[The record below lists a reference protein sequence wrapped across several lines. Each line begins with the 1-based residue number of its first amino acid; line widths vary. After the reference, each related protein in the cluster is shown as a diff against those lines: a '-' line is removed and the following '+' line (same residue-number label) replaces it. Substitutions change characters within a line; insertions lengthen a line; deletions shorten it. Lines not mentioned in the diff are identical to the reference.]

1 MGDGGTGAT
10 GGDGVNRS
18 HVLFDNF
25 VQATTCKGTLKAF
38 QELCDH
44 LEVKPID
51 SRIFYHK
58 LKSKLN
64 YWKAKALWAKLDKRA
79 SQKEYKKGRA
89 CANSKCLIIGAGP
102 CGLRTAIE
110 LAFLGAKVVLLE
122 KRDAFSR
129 NNVLHLWPFTIQD
142 LRGLGAKKFYG
153 KFCAG
158 AIDHISIR
166 QLQLMLL
173 KVALLLGIEIHVNVE
188 FKGLIEPPEDQET
201 ERIGWR
207 AEVHPRTHP
216 VNELEFDVIIGADG
230 RRNTL
235 PGFRRK
241 EFRGKLAIAITANFI
256 NRNTT
261 AEAKVEEISGVAFIF
276 NQKFFQDLREAT
288 GIDLENIVYYKDD
301 THYFVMTAKKQ
312 SLLEKGVILHDYAD
326 TELLLS
332 RANVDQAA
340 LLSYAREAADFST
353 NHQLPTLDFAINHYG
368 QPDVAMFD
376 FTCMYASENAALVRQ
391 RNGHKLLVALVGD
404 SLLEPFWPMGTG
416 IARGF
421 LAAMDSGWMVKS
433 WAQGKTPL
441 EVLAERE
448 SIYRLLP
455 QTTPENVSKNFS
467 HYSVDPTTRYPNI
480 SLNFLKPSQVRHF
493 FDTGESREMRI
504 EIENVINSSTPKLAR
519 NDNCLLDK
527 QLQESIARSSKLLN
541 WCQRQTEG
549 YRNVNVTDLTMSWKS
564 GLALCAL
571 IDRYRPDL
579 IDFDSLDERDQE
591 KNNQLGF
598 DVAEREFGISPCM
611 TGKEMSSVVEPDK
624 LSMVMYLSQFY
635 EMFKDTVP
643 PGDNHNLSPEEK
655 AALISS
661 TKSPISFLSKL
672 GQSIAISRKRNPK
685 DKKEKDIDGLGKRR
699 KTSQSEDEEVSR
711 TGRDDRP
718 SAPAILS
725 ERKMDSSAVGNHNKV
740 KVMANQLLAKFEE
753 NAPQP
758 TGLKRQGES
767 LPNLDRLLP
776 PTSPQTPVNE
786 PVRLA
791 PVPAWRKAR
800 SGADQLS
807 SLGPRSCPKKTILL
821 PSSSSTSSLSLHS
834 EHLRKSP
841 DEEELEYYERPLK
854 YGEWKPLHLTDPGPI
869 HIPGIQERAD
879 RLISK
884 FKGKPD
890 RPPKP
895 KKKPS
900 HFFLEQWNLSH
911 DLTEIPGAPL
921 SSPDFSRKEPARPL
935 HSDDQMPLY
944 VLSIQERA
952 EQLASQFEGKPARLQ
967 PKKKPSSF
975 FMEQWHLARAH
986 SPPDSPPSSSDTLR
1000 QHYVR
1005 MYTGG
1010 VSSLAEQIAN
1020 QLKSQEDP
1028 KPLPEKRD
1036 LGSLRK
1042 EFPVNIGGSDVCF
1055 FCRKRVY
1062 VMERLSAEGKFF
1074 HRSCFKCE
1082 YCGTTLRLSSYAF
1095 DVEDGKFYC
1104 KPHYC
1109 YRLSGYAQR
1118 KRPAP
1123 SPAPITAKENQ
1134 APQTPTATVDAPGR
1148 AMAAAAPSAELQ
1160 PSVPEVNGLQ
1170 EPSLAKRLRGTPER
1184 IELENYR
1191 LSLQREEELEEVPE
1205 ETLAEHNLSSVLD
1218 KATDADLGSSSSE
1231 SDMEE
1236 EDEQEEQDQE
1246 EVEQQAPSPSDLGGV
1261 PWKDAVEL
1269 HAKLRGED
1277 GEGEALADA
1286 VSRDEEV
1293 DEEEDEEE
1301 DEDEDE
1307 DEDDEESSD
1316 EGDYCPWN
1324 RELQSGLWLEKY
1336 LTDEE
1341 DVGTFKARNLQIQQV
1356 LQPVDPQAIP
1366 GLVRTHLDFEG
1377 DKDGQ
1382 PASASQLSQ
1391 PSELT
1396 QPSSTAPA
1404 HTSARHEAVR
1414 VWLESM
1420 SGEPCEDEDL
1430 EAEADSPDM
1439 EPGTEM
1445 DQDDIPSDA
1454 EAEARLHQSEYAEVL
1469 SEEDKKS
1476 ESLRMT
1482 SSIEPSSVSPMQK
1495 EDVVLSP
1502 LQPPPEPET
1511 QITLVKSPGT
1521 RFFPDPF
1528 IPEETKRTTPS
1539 PAAKSPLCPSPGPV
1553 QDPSSF
1559 PSPTLAAASP
1569 VNVPASPPPISPT
1582 KSPISSPVK
1591 QAIESP
1597 VRSPIR
1603 SPVKSPVGSPIRSQP
1618 TPVPETCRPKS
1629 PVYPHRSICPL
1640 TGNPLSPICAQPLPC
1655 QEPSSPLTSD
1665 SPVRTQPVP
1674 AVTSTPMTKTDKRT
1688 PEPSMSIDSSTEET
1702 PSKKADIIEE
1712 FWLKSAEIRKSL
1724 GLSPLDRSSKI
1735 LEKSVVKAPTQDS
1748 TPVKTQSPEVSE
1760 EKKPAFTGRAVIRR
1774 LNITL
1779 EGQVI
1784 TPIAPVEPKS
1794 NGSDKRDLSSSSGL
1808 GLNESMATSQTANS
1822 DSYSTSDS
1830 TMLTPPSSPPP
1841 PVPANQSPAVL
1852 RQQRHQVSWSNGT
1865 EKPPSEQG
1873 KEPAKTKSP
1882 VPAPR
1887 TQLSPVSAPAP
1898 APRKVSSPQANPE
1911 TTPVVVMREKKKKP
1925 RPVEVRKSFVETVEE
1940 IPFADDVEET
1950 YDERTPET
1958 SMNRYYTPPT
1968 SKPSRDKPPL
1978 HLALAMENGK
1988 PNIPVNPT
1996 SKNQRATQFSL
2007 EAKEIAEERIRARE
2021 KSVKSQA
2028 LKDAMAKQLNKM
2040 KESDIDKGASAKV
2053 AWSVTPDAAG
2063 KSKKSAG
2070 SPKASAVKAL
2080 ESKKAET
2087 IPERF
2092 FSSNKSL
2099 DSGSVASSDAS
2110 STSKTKKRS
2119 SLFSP
2124 RKNKKEKKAKNDSSR
2139 LSGRDETPPKHKSL
2153 WKAVFSGYKKDKK
2166 KKDDKSCPST
2176 PSSSSTTQDSGKK
2189 KTSPLGRSSDEKD
2202 LKSRRNLSFSEDSDL
2217 SCDDVL
2223 ERSSQKSK
2231 ADKTYT
2237 EEELNAKLTRRVQK
2251 AARRQAK
2258 QEELKR
2264 LHRAQIIQRQL
2275 EQVEEKQRQL
2285 EERGVAVEK
2294 ALRGEAGLYKGTY
2307 TLPKQHKRRSD
2318 YWGDS
2323 NYSEILDL
2331 HLGVEPFVGMPR
2343 RRPLSFCPCCS
2354 PEGMG
2359 KKDDPKL
2366 MQEWFKLVQ
2375 EKNALVRY
2383 ESELM
2388 IFARELE
2395 LEDRQSRLQQELRE
2409 RMAVEDHLKT
2419 EKELAQEK
2427 QILNEML
2434 EVVEQRD
2441 ALVAL
2446 LEEQRLRE
2454 KEEDKDLESV
2464 MLSKGFNLNWV

>member
-1 MGDGGTGAT
+1 MGDGGAGAT
-10 GGDGVNRS
+10 GGDGVNKS
-18 HVLFDNF
+18 HVLFDKF
-25 VQATTCKGTLKAF
+25 VQGTTFKGTLKAF

-44 LEVKPID
+44 LEVKPCGY
-51 SRIFYHK
+51 RVFYHK

-79 SQKEYKKGRA
+79 YQKEYKKGRV

-110 LAFLGAKVVLLE
+110 LGLLGAKVVLLE

-166 QLQLMLL
+166 QLQLILL
-173 KVALLLGIEIHVNVE
+173 KVALLVGIEIHVNVE

-216 VNELEFDVIIGADG
+216 VNELEFDVIVGADG

-235 PGFRRK
+235 PGFPRK

-256 NRNTT
+256 NRNTS

-288 GIDLENIVYYKDD
+288 GVDLENIVYYKDD

-340 LLSYAREAADFST
+340 LLSYACEAADFST

-376 FTCMYASENAALVRQ
+376 FTCMYASENAAMVRQ
-391 RNGHKLLVALVGD
+391 RHGHELLVALVGD

-421 LAAMDSGWMVKS
+421 LAAIDSGWMVRS
-433 WAQGKTPL
+433 WAQGKTSL

-455 QTTPENVSKNFS
+455 QTTTENISKNFS

-480 SLNFLKPSQVRHF
+480 NLNFLKPMQVRHLC
-493 FDTGESREMRI
+493 DTGESGEMRI

-519 NDNCLLDK
+519 N
-527 QLQESIARSSKLLN
+527 ESVARSSKLLN

-549 YRNVNVTDLTMSWKS
+549 YRNVKVTDLTMSWKS

-598 DVAEREFGISPCM
+598 DVAEREFVISPCM

-685 DKKEKDIDGLGKRR
+685 DKKEKDVDSLGKRR

-718 SAPAILS
+718 SVPAVLS
-725 ERKMDSSAVGNHNKV
+725 ERKMDSCAVGNHNKV
-740 KVMANQLLAKFEE
+740 KVMATQLIAKFEE

-767 LPNLDRLLP
+767 LPNLDRLFPLTP
-776 PTSPQTPVNE
+776 PQTPVNE

-791 PVPAWRKAR
+791 PVPAWRKRRTQQQEQLSIRYKEMIKVQTPPNRGEQAR
-800 SGADQLS
+800 SGAEQVS
-807 SLGPRSCPKKTILL
+807 ISGSRSCPKKTILL

-834 EHLRKSP
+834 ELLRKSP
-841 DEEELEYYERPLK
+841 EEEELEYYEMPLK
-854 YGEWKPLHLTDPGPI
+854 YGEGKPSHPTEPRPI

-879 RLISK
+879 RLISR

-890 RPPKP
+890 KPPKP

-900 HFFLEQWNLSH
+900 RFFLEQWHVSR
-911 DLTEIPGAPL
+911 DLTESPGSPL
-921 SSPDFSRKEPARPL
+921 SSPDSSRKEPARPL
-935 HSDDQMPLY
+935 HSDDEMPLY
-944 VLSIQERA
+944 VLSIQERG
-952 EQLASQFEGKPARLQ
+952 ELLASQFEGKPAGPQ
-967 PKKKPSSF
+967 
-975 FMEQWHLARAH
+975 
-986 SPPDSPPSSSDTLR
+986 
-1000 QHYVR
+1000 
-1005 MYTGG
+1005 
-1010 VSSLAEQIAN
+1010 
-1020 QLKSQEDP
+1020 
-1028 KPLPEKRD
+1028 
-1036 LGSLRK
+1036 GSLRK

-1082 YCGTTLRLSSYAF
+1082 YCSTTLRLSSYAF

-1123 SPAPITAKENQ
+1123 SPTPVTAKENQ

-1160 PSVPEVNGLQ
+1160 PSVPVVNGLQ

-1218 KATDADLGSSSSE
+1218 KAANADLGSSSSE

-1236 EDEQEEQDQE
+1236 EDEQEDQDLE
-1246 EVEQQAPSPSDLGGV
+1246 EGEQQPLSPSDLGGV
-1261 PWKDAVEL
+1261 PWREAVEL
-1269 HAKLRGED
+1269 HAKLRGDEGED
-1277 GEGEALADA
+1277 EGEAPADA
-1286 VSRDEEV
+1286 VSRDGEV
-1293 DEEEDEEE
+1293 DEDDEEYEEE
-1301 DEDEDE
+1301 DEDEE
-1307 DEDDEESSD
+1307 DEESSD
-1316 EGDYCPWN
+1316 EGDYCPWD
-1324 RELQSGLWLEKY
+1324 RELQSGLWLEKH
-1336 LTDEE
+1336 LTDED
-1341 DVGTFKARNLQIQQV
+1341 DVGTFKARNLLIQQV

-1366 GLVRTHLDFEG
+1366 GLVRTHLDSEG
-1377 DKDGQ
+1377 DKEGQ
-1382 PASASQLSQ
+1382 LASASQLS
-1391 PSELT
+1391 

-1420 SGEPCEDEDL
+1420 SGEPGEDEDL
-1430 EAEADSPDM
+1430 EAEADSPDV

-1445 DQDDIPSDA
+1445 DEDDIPSDA
-1454 EAEARLHQSEYAEVL
+1454 EAEARLHQSEGEVL
-1469 SEEDKKS
+1469 PEEDGKS
-1476 ESLRMT
+1476 QSLKMA

-1495 EDVVLSP
+1495 EEFFLSSLKP
-1502 LQPPPEPET
+1502 SPEPEP
-1511 QITLVKSPGT
+1511 QITPVKSPGT
-1521 RFFPDPF
+1521 RFFPEPF
-1528 IPEETKRTTPS
+1528 IPEERKTEGSTPS
-1539 PAAKSPLCPSPGPV
+1539 LAAKSPLCPSPAPV
-1553 QDPSSF
+1553 QDPSSV
-1559 PSPTLAAASP
+1559 PSPTASP
-1569 VNVPASPPPISPT
+1569 VNLPASSPLSSLT
-1582 KSPISSPVK
+1582 KSPINSPVV
-1591 QAIESP
+1591 ESP
-1597 VRSPIR
+1597 VRSPIGP
-1603 SPVKSPVGSPIRSQP
+1603 SDKSPAGSPICSQP
-1618 TPVPETCRPKS
+1618 TPLPETCTPKS

-1665 SPVRTQPVP
+1665 SPVRTQPIP
-1674 AVTSTPMTKTDKRT
+1674 GVTSTPVTKTDRGT
-1688 PEPSMSIDSSTEET
+1688 PEASKSIDSSTEET
-1702 PSKKADIIEE
+1702 PSKKTDIIEE

-1724 GLSPLDRSSKI
+1724 GLTPLDRSSKI
-1735 LEKSVVKAPTQDS
+1735 LEKSVVIAPAQDS
-1748 TPVKTQSPEVSE
+1748 TPVTTRSPDVPE
-1760 EKKPAFTGRAVIRR
+1760 EQKPAFTGRAVIRR

-1784 TPIAPVEPKS
+1784 TPIAPAEPKS
-1794 NGSDKRDLSSSSGL
+1794 NGSDRRDLSSSSGL
-1808 GLNESMATSQTANS
+1808 GLNGSMATSQTANS
-1822 DSYSTSDS
+1822 DGYNTSDS
-1830 TMLTPPSSPPP
+1830 VMLTPPSSPPP
-1841 PVPANQSPAVL
+1841 PVPANQSPAVF
-1852 RQQRHQVSWSNGT
+1852 RQQRHQVCWSNGT
-1865 EKPPSEQG
+1865 ERPPSERA

-1887 TQLSPVSAPAP
+1887 TQLSPVSAPKP
-1898 APRKVSSPQANPE
+1898 APRKVQSPQAAPE
-1911 TTPVVVMREKKKKP
+1911 TTPVVVMREKKKP
-1925 RPVEVRKSFVETVEE
+1925 RPQEVRKSFVETVEE
-1940 IPFADDVEET
+1940 IPFADDVEES

-1968 SKPSRDKPPL
+1968 SKSSRERPPL

-1988 PNIPVNPT
+1988 PNIPVNQAL
-1996 SKNQRATQFSL
+1996 KNQRATQFSP
-2007 EAKEIAEERIRARE
+2007 EAKEIAEERMKARE

-2040 KESDIDKGASAKV
+2040 KESEIDKGASPKG
-2053 AWSVTPDAAG
+2053 AWSVTPDVAG
-2063 KSKKSAG
+2063 KSKKSGG
-2070 SPKASAVKAL
+2070 SPKTSAVKAL

-2087 IPERF
+2087 LPERF

-2099 DSGSVASSDAS
+2099 DSSVASSDGSSAS
-2110 STSKTKKRS
+2110 KSKKRS

-2139 LSGRDETPPKHKSL
+2139 PSGTDETPPKHKSL

-2166 KKDDKSCPST
+2166 KKEDKSCPST

-2189 KTSPLGRSSDEKD
+2189 KTSPIGRSSD
-2202 LKSRRNLSFSEDSDL
+2202 LKSRRNLSFSEESDL

-2231 ADKTYT
+2231 ADQHVDIFDLVSDLQKEAIKEEKERRRELKERKRLKESHNKREREKEVDREKEKDNEESVYVPHALAFKRSYATKKTYT

-2294 ALRGEAGLYKGTY
+2294 ALRGEA
-2307 TLPKQHKRRSD
+2307 D

-2331 HLGVEPFVGMPR
+2331 HLG
-2343 RRPLSFCPCCS
+2343 
-2354 PEGMG
+2354 GMG

-2409 RMAVEDHLKT
+2409 RMAVEDNLKT
-2419 EKELAQEK
+2419 EKELSQEK

-2446 LEEQRLRE
+2446 LDEQRLRE
-2454 KEEDKDLESV
+2454 KEEDKDLEGV

>member
-1 MGDGGTGAT
+1 MGDGGASAA
-10 GGDGVNRS
+10 GGEGVNLS
-18 HVLFDNF
+18 HALFDKF
-25 VQATTCKGTLKAF
+25 VQASTCKGTLKAF
-38 QELCDH
+38 QELCEH
-44 LEVKPID
+44 LEVKP
-51 SRIFYHK
+51 SEHRIFYHK

-64 YWKAKALWAKLDKRA
+64 YWKAKALWVKLDKRA
-79 SQKEYKKGRA
+79 VQKEYKKGRA
-89 CANSKCLIIGAGP
+89 CANTKCLIIGAGP

-110 LAFLGAKVVLLE
+110 LAFLGAKVVVLE

-188 FKGLIEPPEDQET
+188 FKALIEPPEDKES
-201 ERIGWR
+201 EGIGWR

-376 FTCMYASENAALVRQ
+376 FTCMYASENAAMVRQ
-391 RNGHKLLVALVGD
+391 RGGHTLLVALVGD

-467 HYSVDPTTRYPNI
+467 QYSLDPTTRYPNI
-480 SLNFLKPSQVRHF
+480 SLNFLRPSQVRHLV
-493 FDTGESREMRI
+493 DTGECREMRI
-504 EIENVINSSTPKLAR
+504 DIENVISLSTPKLTR
-519 NDNCLLDK
+519 N
-527 QLQESIARSSKLLN
+527 ESVARSSKLLN

-571 IDRYRPDL
+571 IHRYRPDL
-579 IDFDSLDERDQE
+579 IDFDSLDEQDHAR
-591 KNNQLGF
+591 NNQLAF
-598 DVAEREFGISPCM
+598 DVAEKEFGISPCM

-643 PGDNHNLSPEEK
+643 EEK

-685 DKKEKDIDGLGKRR
+685 DKKEKDADGLGKRR
-699 KTSQSEDEEVSR
+699 KTSQSEDEEVCR
-711 TGRDDRP
+711 AGRDDRP
-718 SAPAILS
+718 SVPAQLS
-725 ERKMDSSAVGNHNKV
+725 DRKVDSAAAANNNKV
-740 KVMANQLLAKFEE
+740 KVMATQLLAKFEE
-753 NAPQP
+753 NAPAQP
-758 TGLKRQGES
+758 AGLKRQ
-767 LPNLDRLLP
+767 
-776 PTSPQTPVNE
+776 
-786 PVRLA
+786 
-791 PVPAWRKAR
+791 
-800 SGADQLS
+800 
-807 SLGPRSCPKKTILL
+807 
-821 PSSSSTSSLSLHS
+821 
-834 EHLRKSP
+834 
-841 DEEELEYYERPLK
+841 
-854 YGEWKPLHLTDPGPI
+854 
-869 HIPGIQERAD
+869 
-879 RLISK
+879 
-884 FKGKPD
+884 
-890 RPPKP
+890 
-895 KKKPS
+895 
-900 HFFLEQWNLSH
+900 
-911 DLTEIPGAPL
+911 
-921 SSPDFSRKEPARPL
+921 
-935 HSDDQMPLY
+935 
-944 VLSIQERA
+944 
-952 EQLASQFEGKPARLQ
+952 
-967 PKKKPSSF
+967 
-975 FMEQWHLARAH
+975 
-986 SPPDSPPSSSDTLR
+986 
-1000 QHYVR
+1000 
-1005 MYTGG
+1005 
-1010 VSSLAEQIAN
+1010 
-1020 QLKSQEDP
+1020 
-1028 KPLPEKRD
+1028 
-1036 LGSLRK
+1036 GSLRK

-1074 HRSCFKCE
+1074 HRSCFKCD

-1118 KRPAP
+1118 KRSAP
-1123 SPAPITAKENQ
+1123 SPAPVSAKVFT
-1134 APQTPTATVDAPGR
+1134 PQTTTVTVDAPGR
-1148 AMAAAAPSAELQ
+1148 AMAAAAPQAELQ
-1160 PSVPEVNGLQ
+1160 PSGTSFSSVNGLQ

-1218 KATDADLGSSSSE
+1218 KPTDVDLGSSSE

-1236 EDEQEEQDQE
+1236 EDEQEEAE
-1246 EVEQQAPSPSDLGGV
+1246 ELPHSPSDLGGV

-1269 HAKLRGED
+1269 HAKLRGNPDEA
-1277 GEGEALADA
+1277 EGESPADA
-1286 VSRDEEV
+1286 ISREGDVEEDEEEEEEEE
-1293 DEEEDEEE
+1293 EEEDEE
-1301 DEDEDE
+1301 
-1307 DEDDEESSD
+1307 DDESSD
-1316 EGDYCPWN
+1316 
-1324 RELQSGLWLEKY
+1324 
-1336 LTDEE
+1336 
-1341 DVGTFKARNLQIQQV
+1341 
-1356 LQPVDPQAIP
+1356 
-1366 GLVRTHLDFEG
+1366 
-1377 DKDGQ
+1377 
-1382 PASASQLSQ
+1382 
-1391 PSELT
+1391 
-1396 QPSSTAPA
+1396 
-1404 HTSARHEAVR
+1404 
-1414 VWLESM
+1414 
-1420 SGEPCEDEDL
+1420 
-1430 EAEADSPDM
+1430 
-1439 EPGTEM
+1439 
-1445 DQDDIPSDA
+1445 
-1454 EAEARLHQSEYAEVL
+1454 
-1469 SEEDKKS
+1469 
-1476 ESLRMT
+1476 
-1482 SSIEPSSVSPMQK
+1482 
-1495 EDVVLSP
+1495 
-1502 LQPPPEPET
+1502 
-1511 QITLVKSPGT
+1511 
-1521 RFFPDPF
+1521 DPF
-1528 IPEETKRTTPS
+1528 IPEEREPEKTPASSPVRSPSAAPVPFSASVPLPAHTAPASPENGLFSAASPSASASTS
-1539 PAAKSPLCPSPGPV
+1539 PAAS
-1553 QDPSSF
+1553 
-1559 PSPTLAAASP
+1559 LAK
-1569 VNVPASPPPISPT
+1569 PAN
-1582 KSPISSPVK
+1582 
-1591 QAIESP
+1591 ESP
-1597 VRSPIR
+1597 VRSPVR
-1603 SPVKSPVGSPIRSQP
+1603 SPPTSPIRSQP
-1618 TPVPETCRPKS
+1618 IPLPETRTHKS
-1629 PVYPHRSICPL
+1629 PVFPHRSICPL

-1655 QEPSSPLTSD
+1655 HEPSSPLTSD

-1674 AVTSTPMTKTDKRT
+1674 AVASTPMGKADKNDISR
-1688 PEPSMSIDSSTEET
+1688 SSDSSTEESL
-1702 PSKKADIIEE
+1702 SKKADIIEE

-1724 GLSPLDRSSKI
+1724 GLSPLDRSSKV
-1735 LEKSVVKAPTQDS
+1735 LEKSAVTSPKPEPIPAK
-1748 TPVKTQSPEVSE
+1748 TPSPEVSE
-1760 EKKPAFTGRAVIRR
+1760 EQKPTITGRTVIRR

-1784 TPIAPVEPKS
+1784 TPIAPLEAKRNELDKKDV
-1794 NGSDKRDLSSSSGL
+1794 NGSSGL
-1808 GLNESMATSQTANS
+1808 GLNGSTATSQTVNS
-1822 DSYSTSDS
+1822 DAYNTSDS

-1841 PVPANQSPAVL
+1841 PVPANQSPAVF
-1852 RQQRHQVSWSNGT
+1852 RQQRHQV
-1865 EKPPSEQG
+1865 
-1873 KEPAKTKSP
+1873 
-1882 VPAPR
+1882 
-1887 TQLSPVSAPAP
+1887 
-1898 APRKVSSPQANPE
+1898 KVSSPEA
-1911 TTPVVVMREKKKKP
+1911 
-1925 RPVEVRKSFVETVEE
+1925 RKSFVETVEE
-1940 IPFADDVEET
+1940 IPFADDVEES
-1950 YDERTPET
+1950 YDDRTPET
-1958 SMNRYYTPPT
+1958 SMNKYYTPPT
-1968 SKPSRDKPPL
+1968 SKPPL

-1988 PNIPVNPT
+1988 PKIPVNPV
-1996 SKNQRATQFSL
+1996 SKSQRATQCSP

-2028 LKDAMAKQLNKM
+2028 LKDAMAKQLSKM
-2040 KESDIDKGASAKV
+2040 KESDTDRG
-2053 AWSVTPDAAG
+2053 T
-2063 KSKKSAG
+2063 
-2070 SPKASAVKAL
+2070 
-2080 ESKKAET
+2080 
-2087 IPERF
+2087 
-2092 FSSNKSL
+2092 SNKSL
-2099 DSGSVASSDAS
+2099 DSSVASSDGS
-2110 STSKTKKRS
+2110 STSKSKKRS

-2124 RKNKKEKKAKNDSSR
+2124 RKNKKEKKAKNDGSR
-2139 LSGRDETPPKHKSL
+2139 QSGTDETPPKHKSL

-2166 KKDDKSCPST
+2166 KKDKSCPST

-2189 KTSPLGRSSDEKD
+2189 KTPPLGRSD
-2202 LKSRRNLSFSEDSDL
+2202 LKSRKNLSFSEDSDL

-2231 ADKTYT
+2231 KTYT

-2294 ALRGEAGLYKGTY
+2294 ALRGEAG
-2307 TLPKQHKRRSD
+2307 
-2318 YWGDS
+2318 
-2323 NYSEILDL
+2323 
-2331 HLGVEPFVGMPR
+2331 
-2343 RRPLSFCPCCS
+2343 
-2354 PEGMG
+2354 MG

-2409 RMAVEDHLKT
+2409 RMAVEDHLKS

-2427 QILNEML
+2427 QILSEML

-2454 KEEDKDLESV
+2454 KEEDKDLEAV
-2464 MLSKGFNLNWV
+2464 MLSKGFNLNWA

>member
-1 MGDGGTGAT
+1 MGDGGTSAT
-10 GGDGVNRS
+10 GGINRS

-38 QELCDH
+38 QEFCEH
-44 LEVKPID
+44 LEVKPTEH
-51 SRIFYHK
+51 RIFYHK

-79 SQKEYKKGRA
+79 GQKEYKKGRA
-89 CANSKCLIIGAGP
+89 CANTKCLIIGAGP

-110 LAFLGAKVVLLE
+110 LAFLGARVVLLE

-129 NNVLHLWPFTIQD
+129 NNVLHLWPFTIHD

-173 KVALLLGIEIHVNVE
+173 KMALLLGIEIHVNVE
-188 FKGLIEPPEDQET
+188 FKGLIEPPEDQES

-207 AEVHPRTHP
+207 AEVHPKTHP

-376 FTCMYASENAALVRQ
+376 FTCMYASENAAMVRQ
-391 RNGHKLLVALVGD
+391 RHGHKLLVALVGD

-455 QTTPENVSKNFS
+455 QTTSENVSKNFS
-467 HYSVDPTTRYPNI
+467 QYSVDPTTRYPNI
-480 SLNFLKPSQVRHF
+480 SLNFLRPSQVRHL
-493 FDTGESREMRI
+493 FDTGEGREIRI

-519 NDNCLLDK
+519 NDNYLLDK
-527 QLQESIARSSKLLN
+527 QFQESIARSSKLLN

-549 YRNVNVTDLTMSWKS
+549 YRNVSVMDLTMSWKS

-571 IDRYRPDL
+571 IHRYRPDL
-579 IDFDSLDERDQE
+579 IDFDCLDEENHER
-591 KNNQLGF
+591 NNQLAF
-598 DVAEREFGISPCM
+598 DVAEKEFGISPCM

-635 EMFKDTVP
+635 EMFRDTVP
-643 PGDNHNLSPEEK
+643 PGDNQNWSPEEK
-655 AALISS
+655 AALIAS

-685 DKKEKDIDGLGKRR
+685 DKKEKDVDGLGKRR
-699 KTSQSEDEEVSR
+699 KTSQSEDEDISR
-711 TGRDDRP
+711 TCHEERP
-718 SAPAILS
+718 SVPPVQS
-725 ERKMDSSAVGNHNKV
+725 ERKMDSAAAANHNKV
-740 KVMANQLLAKFEE
+740 KVMATQLLAKFEE
-753 NAPQP
+753 NAPAQP
-758 TGLKRQGES
+758 AGLKRQGDS
-767 LPNLDRLLP
+767 LPNLDQLLSPCP
-776 PTSPQTPVNE
+776 PANPVTE

-791 PVPAWRKAR
+791 PVPAWRKRRTQRQEKLSIRYNEMIKCQTLPSRGEQAR
-800 SGADQLS
+800 SDADQTS
-807 SLGPRSCPKKTILL
+807 SSASRSCPKKTILL

-834 EHLRKSP
+834 E
-841 DEEELEYYERPLK
+841 
-854 YGEWKPLHLTDPGPI
+854 
-869 HIPGIQERAD
+869 
-879 RLISK
+879 
-884 FKGKPD
+884 
-890 RPPKP
+890 
-895 KKKPS
+895 
-900 HFFLEQWNLSH
+900 
-911 DLTEIPGAPL
+911 
-921 SSPDFSRKEPARPL
+921 
-935 HSDDQMPLY
+935 
-944 VLSIQERA
+944 
-952 EQLASQFEGKPARLQ
+952 
-967 PKKKPSSF
+967 
-975 FMEQWHLARAH
+975 
-986 SPPDSPPSSSDTLR
+986 
-1000 QHYVR
+1000 
-1005 MYTGG
+1005 
-1010 VSSLAEQIAN
+1010 
-1020 QLKSQEDP
+1020 
-1028 KPLPEKRD
+1028 
-1036 LGSLRK
+1036 GSLRK

-1074 HRSCFKCE
+1074 HRSCFKCD

-1123 SPAPITAKENQ
+1123 FAAPVSTKENQ
-1134 APQTPTATVDAPGR
+1134 MPQTPTSTVDAPSRGP
-1148 AMAAAAPSAELQ
+1148 AAPPSADIQ
-1160 PSVPEVNGLQ
+1160 PSALEVNGLQ

-1191 LSLQREEELEEVPE
+1191 LSIQREEDLEEVPE

-1218 KATDADLGSSSSE
+1218 KATDADLGSSSSSE

-1236 EDEQEEQDQE
+1236 EDEQEDQE
-1246 EVEQQAPSPSDLGGV
+1246 EAEEQPLSPSDLGGV
-1261 PWKDAVEL
+1261 PWKEAVEL
-1269 HAKLRGED
+1269 HAKLRGD
-1277 GEGEALADA
+1277 GEELESEALADA
-1286 VSRDEEV
+1286 VSRDGDGEE
-1293 DEEEDEEE
+1293 DEEEEEDGEEE
-1301 DEDEDE
+1301 DEDEE
-1307 DEDDEESSD
+1307 DEEESSD
-1316 EGDYCPWN
+1316 EGDYCPWD
-1324 RELQSGLWLEKY
+1324 RELLSGLWLERH

-1341 DVGTFKARNLQIQQV
+1341 DVGKFKVRNIQIQQM
-1356 LQPVDPQAIP
+1356 LQPVDPNAIP
-1366 GLVRTHLDFEG
+1366 SLVRVLSDFEG
-1377 DKDGQ
+1377 DPDGSLGT
-1382 PASASQLSQ
+1382 ALRRSQ

-1396 QPSSTAPA
+1396 QASPTAPA
-1404 HTSARHEAVR
+1404 HTSTRHEAVR
-1414 VWLESM
+1414 VWLESL
-1420 SGEPCEDEDL
+1420 SGEPCEDEEL

-1439 EPGTEM
+1439 EPGTEL
-1445 DQDDIPSDA
+1445 DQEDIPSDA
-1454 EAEARLHQSEYAEVL
+1454 EAEARLHQSEQNDAPP
-1469 SEEDKKS
+1469 EENKDT
-1476 ESLRMT
+1476 ESLARD
-1482 SSIEPSSVSPMQK
+1482 SSIEPSSVSPVMK
-1495 EDVVLSP
+1495 DDIVLSP
-1502 LQPPPEPET
+1502 LRPLAEPET
-1511 QITLVKSPGT
+1511 LVTPGKSPSV

-1528 IPEETKRTTPS
+1528 LPEEEKPEKMAVS
-1539 PAAKSPLCPSPGPV
+1539 PAARSPLS
-1553 QDPSSF
+1553 
-1559 PSPTLAAASP
+1559 PSPTPPSFSAPIQSPTPATAANPIRVPSPTCSPLVSNAASTSASP
-1569 VNVPASPPPISPT
+1569 VKPAS
-1582 KSPISSPVK
+1582 
-1591 QAIESP
+1591 ESP

-1603 SPVKSPVGSPIRSQP
+1603 SPLSSPICSQP
-1618 TPVPETCRPKS
+1618 SSLPEQRTPKS
-1629 PVYPHRSICPL
+1629 PVFPHRSICPL

-1655 QEPSSPLTSD
+1655 QEPSSSLTSD

-1674 AVTSTPMTKTDKRT
+1674 AVSSTPM
-1688 PEPSMSIDSSTEET
+1688 PSGEPSTSADSSIEENS
-1702 PSKKADIIEE
+1702 SKKTDIIEE

-1724 GLSPLDRSSKI
+1724 GLTPLDRSSKI
-1735 LEKSVVKAPTQDS
+1735 LEKSAAQTPKTDPIPTR
-1748 TPVKTQSPEVSE
+1748 TQSTNVPEE
-1760 EKKPAFTGRAVIRR
+1760 PKPAFTSRTVIRR

-1784 TPIAPVEPKS
+1784 TPITPAAAKS
-1794 NGSDKRDLSSSSGL
+1794 AISVTDVSSSSGL
-1808 GLNESMATSQTANS
+1808 NGSTARSPMANS
-1822 DSYSTSDS
+1822 DSYNTSDS

-1852 RQQRHQVSWSNGT
+1852 RQQRHQASWSNGT
-1865 EKPPSEQG
+1865 EKPPSKRA
-1873 KEPAKTKSP
+1873 KEPARTNAP

-1887 TQLSPVSAPAP
+1887 TQLSPIS
-1898 APRKVSSPQANPE
+1898 RKPSSPEAAPPAA
-1911 TTPVVVMREKKKKP
+1911 PVVVMREKKRQP
-1925 RPVEVRKSFVETVEE
+1925 RPPEVRKSFVETVEE
-1940 IPFADDVEET
+1940 IPFADDVDET

-1958 SMNRYYTPPT
+1958 SLNKYYTPPT
-1968 SKPSRDKPPL
+1968 SRPSKPPL

-1988 PNIPVNPT
+1988 PNIPVIPV
-1996 SKNQRATQFSL
+1996 SKGERATRFSP

-2028 LKDAMAKQLNKM
+2028 LKEAMAKQLNKM
-2040 KESDIDKGASAKV
+2040 KESDVDKGPSPNVATDSA
-2053 AWSVTPDAAG
+2053 A
-2063 KSKKSAG
+2063 KSRKSPG

-2080 ESKKAET
+2080 ESKRAESGS
-2087 IPERF
+2087 ERF
-2092 FSSNKSL
+2092 FCSSKSL
-2099 DSGSVASSDAS
+2099 DSSVASSEGS
-2110 STSKTKKRS
+2110 SSGKSKKRS

-2124 RKNKKEKKAKNDSSR
+2124 RKNKKEKKAKNDSR
-2139 LSGRDETPPKHKSL
+2139 HSGTEETPPKHKSL

-2166 KKDDKSCPST
+2166 KKDNKSCPST

-2189 KTSPLGRSSDEKD
+2189 RTSPLGKSSD
-2202 LKSRRNLSFSEDSDL
+2202 LKTRRNLSFSEESDL

-2231 ADKTYT
+2231 ADLHMDIFDLVSGIQKEAIKEEKLGKERRKKKRVKEGQKEREPEKEVEKEKDKDNEESVYVPHALAFKRSYATKKAYT

-2294 ALRGEAGLYKGTY
+2294 ALRGEAGLHKGTY

-2343 RRPLSFCPCCS
+2343 RRPLSLCPCCS
-2354 PEGMG
+2354 AEGMG

-2409 RMAVEDHLKT
+2409 RMAVEDHLKS

-2454 KEEDKDLESV
+2454 KEEDKDLEAV
-2464 MLSKGFNLNWV
+2464 MLSKGFNLNWA

>member
-1 MGDGGTGAT
+1 MGDGGTSAT
-10 GGDGVNRS
+10 GGINRS

-38 QELCDH
+38 QEFCEH
-44 LEVKPID
+44 LEVKPTEH
-51 SRIFYHK
+51 RIFYHK

-79 SQKEYKKGRA
+79 GQKEYKKGRA
-89 CANSKCLIIGAGP
+89 CANTKCLIIGAGP

-110 LAFLGAKVVLLE
+110 LAFLGARVVLLE

-129 NNVLHLWPFTIQD
+129 NNVLHLWPFTIHD

-173 KVALLLGIEIHVNVE
+173 KMALLLGIEIHVNVE
-188 FKGLIEPPEDQET
+188 FKGLIEPPEDQES

-207 AEVHPRTHP
+207 AEVHPKTHP

-376 FTCMYASENAALVRQ
+376 FTCMYASENAAMVRQ
-391 RNGHKLLVALVGD
+391 RHGHKLLVALVGD

-455 QTTPENVSKNFS
+455 QTTSENVSKNFS
-467 HYSVDPTTRYPNI
+467 QYSVDPTTRYPNI
-480 SLNFLKPSQVRHF
+480 SLNFLRPSQVRHL
-493 FDTGESREMRI
+493 FDTGEGREIRI

-519 NDNCLLDK
+519 NDNYLLDK
-527 QLQESIARSSKLLN
+527 QFQESIARSSKLLN

-549 YRNVNVTDLTMSWKS
+549 YRNVSVMDLTMSWKS

-571 IDRYRPDL
+571 IHRYRPDL
-579 IDFDSLDERDQE
+579 IDFDCLDEENHER
-591 KNNQLGF
+591 NNQLAF
-598 DVAEREFGISPCM
+598 DVAEKEFGISPCM

-635 EMFKDTVP
+635 EMFRDTVP
-643 PGDNHNLSPEEK
+643 PGDNQNWSPEEK
-655 AALISS
+655 AALIAS

-685 DKKEKDIDGLGKRR
+685 DKKEKDVDGLGKRR
-699 KTSQSEDEEVSR
+699 KTSQSEDEDISR
-711 TGRDDRP
+711 TCHEERP
-718 SAPAILS
+718 SVPPVQS
-725 ERKMDSSAVGNHNKV
+725 ERKMDSAAAANHNKV
-740 KVMANQLLAKFEE
+740 KVMATQLLAKFEE
-753 NAPQP
+753 NAPAQP
-758 TGLKRQGES
+758 AGLKRQ
-767 LPNLDRLLP
+767 
-776 PTSPQTPVNE
+776 
-786 PVRLA
+786 
-791 PVPAWRKAR
+791 
-800 SGADQLS
+800 
-807 SLGPRSCPKKTILL
+807 
-821 PSSSSTSSLSLHS
+821 
-834 EHLRKSP
+834 
-841 DEEELEYYERPLK
+841 
-854 YGEWKPLHLTDPGPI
+854 
-869 HIPGIQERAD
+869 
-879 RLISK
+879 
-884 FKGKPD
+884 
-890 RPPKP
+890 
-895 KKKPS
+895 
-900 HFFLEQWNLSH
+900 
-911 DLTEIPGAPL
+911 
-921 SSPDFSRKEPARPL
+921 
-935 HSDDQMPLY
+935 
-944 VLSIQERA
+944 
-952 EQLASQFEGKPARLQ
+952 
-967 PKKKPSSF
+967 
-975 FMEQWHLARAH
+975 
-986 SPPDSPPSSSDTLR
+986 
-1000 QHYVR
+1000 
-1005 MYTGG
+1005 
-1010 VSSLAEQIAN
+1010 
-1020 QLKSQEDP
+1020 
-1028 KPLPEKRD
+1028 
-1036 LGSLRK
+1036 GSLRK

-1074 HRSCFKCE
+1074 HRSCFKCD

-1123 SPAPITAKENQ
+1123 FAAPVSTKENQ
-1134 APQTPTATVDAPGR
+1134 MPQTPTSTVDAPSRGP
-1148 AMAAAAPSAELQ
+1148 AAPPSADIQ
-1160 PSVPEVNGLQ
+1160 PSALEVNGLQ

-1191 LSLQREEELEEVPE
+1191 LSIQREEDLEEVPE

-1218 KATDADLGSSSSE
+1218 KATDADLGSSSSSE

-1236 EDEQEEQDQE
+1236 EDEQEDQE
-1246 EVEQQAPSPSDLGGV
+1246 EAEEQPLSPSDLGGV
-1261 PWKDAVEL
+1261 PWKEAVEL
-1269 HAKLRGED
+1269 HAKLRGD
-1277 GEGEALADA
+1277 GEELESEALADA
-1286 VSRDEEV
+1286 VSRDGDGEE
-1293 DEEEDEEE
+1293 DEEEEEDGEEE
-1301 DEDEDE
+1301 DEDEE
-1307 DEDDEESSD
+1307 DEEESSD
-1316 EGDYCPWN
+1316 EGDYCPWD
-1324 RELQSGLWLEKY
+1324 RELLSGLWLERH

-1341 DVGTFKARNLQIQQV
+1341 DVGKFKVRNIQIQQM
-1356 LQPVDPQAIP
+1356 LQPVDPNAIP
-1366 GLVRTHLDFEG
+1366 SLVRVLSDFEG
-1377 DKDGQ
+1377 DPDGSLGT
-1382 PASASQLSQ
+1382 ALRRSQ

-1396 QPSSTAPA
+1396 QASPTAPA
-1404 HTSARHEAVR
+1404 HTSTRHEAVR
-1414 VWLESM
+1414 VWLESL
-1420 SGEPCEDEDL
+1420 SGEPCEDEEL

-1439 EPGTEM
+1439 EPGTEL
-1445 DQDDIPSDA
+1445 DQEDIPSDA
-1454 EAEARLHQSEYAEVL
+1454 EAEARLHQSEQNDAPP
-1469 SEEDKKS
+1469 EENKDT
-1476 ESLRMT
+1476 ESLARD
-1482 SSIEPSSVSPMQK
+1482 SSIEPSSVSPVMK
-1495 EDVVLSP
+1495 DDIVLSP
-1502 LQPPPEPET
+1502 LRPLAEPET
-1511 QITLVKSPGT
+1511 LVTPGKSPSV

-1528 IPEETKRTTPS
+1528 LPEEEKPEKMAVS
-1539 PAAKSPLCPSPGPV
+1539 PAARSPLS
-1553 QDPSSF
+1553 
-1559 PSPTLAAASP
+1559 PSPTPPSFSAPIQSPTPATAANPIRVPSPTCSPLVSNAASTSASP
-1569 VNVPASPPPISPT
+1569 VKPAS
-1582 KSPISSPVK
+1582 
-1591 QAIESP
+1591 ESP

-1603 SPVKSPVGSPIRSQP
+1603 SPLSSPICSQP
-1618 TPVPETCRPKS
+1618 SSLPEQRTPKS
-1629 PVYPHRSICPL
+1629 PVFPHRSICPL

-1655 QEPSSPLTSD
+1655 QEPSSSLTSD

-1674 AVTSTPMTKTDKRT
+1674 AVSSTPM
-1688 PEPSMSIDSSTEET
+1688 PSGEPSTSADSSIEENS
-1702 PSKKADIIEE
+1702 SKKTDIIEE

-1724 GLSPLDRSSKI
+1724 GLTPLDRSSKI
-1735 LEKSVVKAPTQDS
+1735 LEKSAAQTPKTDPIPTR
-1748 TPVKTQSPEVSE
+1748 TQSTNVPEE
-1760 EKKPAFTGRAVIRR
+1760 PKPAFTSRTVIRR

-1784 TPIAPVEPKS
+1784 TPITPAAAKS
-1794 NGSDKRDLSSSSGL
+1794 AISVTDVSSSSGL
-1808 GLNESMATSQTANS
+1808 NGSTARSPMANS
-1822 DSYSTSDS
+1822 DSYNTSDS

-1852 RQQRHQVSWSNGT
+1852 RQQRHQASWSNGT
-1865 EKPPSEQG
+1865 EKPPSKRA
-1873 KEPAKTKSP
+1873 KEPARTNAP

-1887 TQLSPVSAPAP
+1887 TQLSPIS
-1898 APRKVSSPQANPE
+1898 RKPSSPEAAPPAA
-1911 TTPVVVMREKKKKP
+1911 PVVVMREKKRQP
-1925 RPVEVRKSFVETVEE
+1925 RPPEVRKSFVETVEE
-1940 IPFADDVEET
+1940 IPFADDVDET

-1958 SMNRYYTPPT
+1958 SLNKYYTPPT
-1968 SKPSRDKPPL
+1968 SRPSKPPL

-1988 PNIPVNPT
+1988 PNIPVIPV
-1996 SKNQRATQFSL
+1996 SKGERATRFSP

-2028 LKDAMAKQLNKM
+2028 LKEAMAKQLNKM
-2040 KESDIDKGASAKV
+2040 KESDVDKGPSPNVATDSA
-2053 AWSVTPDAAG
+2053 A
-2063 KSKKSAG
+2063 KSRKSPG

-2080 ESKKAET
+2080 ESKRAESGS
-2087 IPERF
+2087 ERF
-2092 FSSNKSL
+2092 FCSSKSL
-2099 DSGSVASSDAS
+2099 DSSVASSEGS
-2110 STSKTKKRS
+2110 SSGKSKKRS

-2124 RKNKKEKKAKNDSSR
+2124 RKNKKEKKAKNDSR
-2139 LSGRDETPPKHKSL
+2139 HSGTEETPPKHKSL

-2166 KKDDKSCPST
+2166 KKDNKSCPST

-2189 KTSPLGRSSDEKD
+2189 RTSPLGKSSD
-2202 LKSRRNLSFSEDSDL
+2202 LKTRRNLSFSEESDL

-2231 ADKTYT
+2231 ADLHMDIFDLVSGIQKEAIKEEKLGKERRKKKRVKEGQKEREPEKEVEKEKDKDNEESVYVPHALAFKRSYATKKAYT

-2294 ALRGEAGLYKGTY
+2294 ALRGEAGLHKGTY

-2343 RRPLSFCPCCS
+2343 RRPLSLCPCCS
-2354 PEGMG
+2354 AEGMG

-2409 RMAVEDHLKT
+2409 RMAVEDHLKS

-2454 KEEDKDLESV
+2454 KEEDKDLEAV
-2464 MLSKGFNLNWV
+2464 MLSKGFNLNWA

>member
-1 MGDGGTGAT
+1 MGDGGAGAT
-10 GGDGVNRS
+10 GGDGVNQS
-18 HVLFDNF
+18 HVLFDRF
-25 VQATTCKGTLKAF
+25 VQGSTCKGTLKAF

-44 LEVKPID
+44 LEVRPTEY
-51 SRIFYHK
+51 RVFYHK

-129 NNVLHLWPFTIQD
+129 NNVLHLWPFSIQD
-142 LRGLGAKKFYG
+142 LRGLGAKKFHG

-188 FKGLIEPPEDQET
+188 FRGLIEPPEDQET

-207 AEVHPRTHP
+207 AEVHPKTHP
-216 VNELEFDVIIGADG
+216 VSELEFDVIIGADG

-326 TELLLS
+326 TEMLLS

-353 NHQLPTLDFAINHYG
+353 SHQLPTLDFAINHYG

-376 FTCMYASENAALVRQ
+376 FTCMYASENAAMVRQ

-455 QTTPENVSKNFS
+455 QTTPENVSKNFNQ
-467 HYSVDPTTRYPNI
+467 YSVDPTTRYPNI
-480 SLNFLKPSQVRHF
+480 SLNFLKPSQMRHL
-493 FDTGESREMRI
+493 FDTGESQEMRI
-504 EIENVINSSTPKLAR
+504 EIENVINTSTPKLAR
-519 NDNCLLDK
+519 NENCLLDK

-541 WCQRQTEG
+541 WCQRQTDG
-549 YRNVNVTDLTMSWKS
+549 YRNVHVTDLTMSWKS

-571 IDRYRPDL
+571 IHRYRPDL
-579 IDFDSLDERDQE
+579 IDFDSLDERDQQ

-598 DVAEREFGISPCM
+598 DVAEKEFGISPCM

-643 PGDNHNLSPEEK
+643 PGDKHNLSPEEK

-685 DKKEKDIDGLGKRR
+685 DKKEKDVDGLGKRR
-699 KTSQSEDEEVSR
+699 KTSQSEDEELSR
-711 TGRDDRP
+711 TSRDDRQ
-718 SAPAILS
+718 SVPALC
-725 ERKMDSSAVGNHNKV
+725 ERKMDSAAVGNHNKV
-740 KVMANQLLAKFEE
+740 KVMATQLLAKFEE
-753 NAPQP
+753 NAPAQSS
-758 TGLKRQGES
+758 GLKRQGDS
-767 LPNLDRLLP
+767 LPNLDCLLP
-776 PTSPQTPVNE
+776 PSPPRPSVRE

-791 PVPAWRKAR
+791 PVPAWRKRRTQQQEQLSIRYKEMIKCQTLPGKGEQAR
-800 SGADQLS
+800 SGAEQLS
-807 SLGPRSCPKKTILL
+807 GSGARSCPKKTILL

-834 EHLRKSP
+834 ER
-841 DEEELEYYERPLK
+841 
-854 YGEWKPLHLTDPGPI
+854 
-869 HIPGIQERAD
+869 
-879 RLISK
+879 
-884 FKGKPD
+884 
-890 RPPKP
+890 
-895 KKKPS
+895 
-900 HFFLEQWNLSH
+900 
-911 DLTEIPGAPL
+911 
-921 SSPDFSRKEPARPL
+921 
-935 HSDDQMPLY
+935 
-944 VLSIQERA
+944 
-952 EQLASQFEGKPARLQ
+952 
-967 PKKKPSSF
+967 
-975 FMEQWHLARAH
+975 
-986 SPPDSPPSSSDTLR
+986 
-1000 QHYVR
+1000 YVR

-1010 VSSLAEQIAN
+1010 VSSLAEQIAS
-1020 QLKSQEDP
+1020 QLQSQDDP
-1028 KPLPEKRD
+1028 KPPPEKRD

-1042 EFPVNIGGSDVCF
+1042 EFPVNLGGSDVCF

-1074 HRSCFKCE
+1074 HRSCFKCD

-1118 KRPAP
+1118 KRPSP

-1134 APQTPTATVDAPGR
+1134 SPQTPTSAVDAPGR
-1148 AMAAAAPSAELQ
+1148 AMAAVTPSSELQ
-1160 PSVPEVNGLQ
+1160 PSALEVNGLQ

-1236 EDEQEEQDQE
+1236 EDEQEDQDQDQDQDQE
-1246 EVEQQAPSPSDLGGV
+1246 EEELEEHPTSPSDLGGV
-1261 PWKDAVEL
+1261 PWREAVEL
-1269 HAKLRGED
+1269 HAKLRGDNCDEEED
-1277 GEGEALADA
+1277 EALGDA
-1286 VSRDEEV
+1286 VSRDGEL
-1293 DEEEDEEE
+1293 DEEE
-1301 DEDEDE
+1301 DEDEE
-1307 DEDDEESSD
+1307 EDDEESSE
-1316 EGDYCPWN
+1316 EGDYCPWD
-1324 RELQSGLWLEKY
+1324 RELQSGLWLEKH

-1341 DVGTFKARNLQIQQV
+1341 DVGTFKARNLLIQQV

-1366 GLVRTHLDFEG
+1366 GLVRTHLESEG
-1377 DKDGQ
+1377 EKDLT
-1382 PASASQLSQ
+1382 SQLSQ
-1391 PSELT
+1391 PSELI
-1396 QPSSTAPA
+1396 QPSSAAPA

-1420 SGEPCEDEDL
+1420 SGEPCEEEEL
-1430 EAEADSPDM
+1430 EAEADSPDV

-1445 DQDDIPSDA
+1445 DQEDIPSDA
-1454 EAEARLHQSEYAEVL
+1454 EAEARLHQSENTEAL
-1469 SEEDKKS
+1469 PEEDRKS
-1476 ESLRMT
+1476 GVGVS
-1482 SSIEPSSVSPMQK
+1482 SSIEPSSTSPLQK
-1495 EDVVLSP
+1495 EDFVLSP
-1502 LQPPPEPET
+1502 LKPSPQPET
-1511 QITLVKSPGT
+1511 QIPLVKSPGT

-1528 IPEETKRTTPS
+1528 IPEETNAERITPS
-1539 PAAKSPLCPSPGPV
+1539 PAARSPL
-1553 QDPSSF
+1553 F
-1559 PSPTLAAASP
+1559 PSPVASLAPAAAAAASP
-1569 VNVPASPPPISPT
+1569 VNVSASSPPSSPT
-1582 KSPISSPVK
+1582 KSPIASPLK
-1591 QAIESP
+1591 PAI
-1597 VRSPIR
+1597 
-1603 SPVKSPVGSPIRSQP
+1603 KSPVSSPICSQP
-1618 TPVPETCRPKS
+1618 TPLPETCTPKS

-1655 QEPSSPLTSD
+1655 HEPSSPLTSD

-1674 AVTSTPMTKTDKRT
+1674 AVTSTPMNKTDRGT
-1688 PEPSMSIDSSTEET
+1688 PEPSKSIDSSTEET
-1702 PSKKADIIEE
+1702 PSKKTDIIEE

-1724 GLSPLDRSSKI
+1724 GLTPLDRSSKI
-1735 LEKSVVKAPTQDS
+1735 FENSVVKAPTQEP
-1748 TPVKTQSPEVSE
+1748 TPVQTQSPEVSE
-1760 EKKPAFTGRAVIRR
+1760 EQKPALAGRAVIRR

-1784 TPIAPVEPKS
+1784 TPLAPAEPKS
-1794 NGSDKRDLSSSSGL
+1794 NGSDKRDISTSSGL
-1808 GLNESMATSQTANS
+1808 GLNGSLATSQTANS
-1822 DSYSTSDS
+1822 DMSDS

-1852 RQQRHQVSWSNGT
+1852 RQQKHQVSWSNGT
-1865 EKPPSEQG
+1865 EKPPLEG
-1873 KEPAKTKSP
+1873 AKEPEKTKTP

-1887 TQLSPVSAPAP
+1887 TQLSPVSVPKP
-1898 APRKVSSPQANPE
+1898 APRRVSSPQADPE
-1911 TTPVVVMREKKKKP
+1911 PAPVVVVMREKKKP
-1925 RPVEVRKSFVETVEE
+1925 RPVDARKSFVETVEE

-1958 SMNRYYTPPT
+1958 SMNKYYTPPT
-1968 SKPSRDKPPL
+1968 SKPSREKPPM

-1988 PNIPVNPT
+1988 PNIPVNQAAKT
-1996 SKNQRATQFSL
+1996 QRATRFSP

-2040 KESDIDKGASAKV
+2040 KESDVDKGASPKV
-2053 AWSVTPDAAG
+2053 AWSVTPDVVG
-2063 KSKKSAG
+2063 KRKKSTG
-2070 SPKASAVKAL
+2070 SPKTSAVKSL
-2080 ESKKAET
+2080 ESKKGET
-2087 IPERF
+2087 LPERF

-2099 DSGSVASSDAS
+2099 DSSVASSDGS
-2110 STSKTKKRS
+2110 STSKSKKRS

-2139 LSGRDETPPKHKSL
+2139 LSGTDETPPKHKSL

-2189 KTSPLGRSSDEKD
+2189 RTSSPGRSSD
-2202 LKSRRNLSFSEDSDL
+2202 LKTRRNLSFSEDSDL

-2231 ADKTYT
+2231 ADRHKDIFDLVSDIQKEAIKEEKLEKERRREIKEKKRVTERHKEREREKEVEREKDKGDEESVYVPHALAFKRSYATKKTYT

-2464 MLSKGFNLNWV
+2464 MLSKGFNLNWA

>member
-1 MGDGGTGAT
+1 MGDGGAGAA
-10 GGDGVNRS
+10 GGDGVNTA
-18 HVLFDNF
+18 HVLFDKF
-25 VQATTCKGTLKAF
+25 VHGTTCKGTLKAF

-44 LEVKPID
+44 LEVKPCGY
-51 SRIFYHK
+51 RVFYHK

-79 SQKEYKKGRA
+79 CQKEYKKGRV

-110 LAFLGAKVVLLE
+110 LGFLGAKVVLLE

-166 QLQLMLL
+166 QLQLILL
-173 KVALLLGIEIHVNVE
+173 KVALLVGIEIHVNVE

-216 VNELEFDVIIGADG
+216 VNELEFDVIVGADG

-256 NRNTT
+256 NRNTS

-288 GIDLENIVYYKDD
+288 GVDLENIVYYKDD

-340 LLSYAREAADFST
+340 LLSYACEAADFST

-376 FTCMYASENAALVRQ
+376 FTCMYASENAAMLRQ
-391 RNGHKLLVALVGD
+391 RHGHKLLVALVGD

-421 LAAMDSGWMVKS
+421 LAAMDSGWMVRS

-455 QTTPENVSKNFS
+455 QTTPENISKNFS

-480 SLNFLKPSQVRHF
+480 SLNFLKPSQVRHLCDT
-493 FDTGESREMRI
+493 DTGESREMRI
-504 EIENVINSSTPKLAR
+504 EMENVINSSTPKLAR
-519 NDNCLLDK
+519 N
-527 QLQESIARSSKLLN
+527 ESIARPSKLLN

-549 YRNVNVTDLTMSWKS
+549 YRNVSVSDLTMSWKS

-611 TGKEMSSVVEPDK
+611 TGKEMSSVMEPDK

-643 PGDNHNLSPEEK
+643 PGENQNLSPEEK

-685 DKKEKDIDGLGKRR
+685 DQKEKDVDGLGKRR

-711 TGRDDRP
+711 AGRDDRP
-718 SAPAILS
+718 SAPAVLS
-725 ERKMDSSAVGNHNKV
+725 ERKMDLSAVGNHNKV
-740 KVMANQLLAKFEE
+740 KVMATQLLAKFEE
-753 NAPQP
+753 NAAQP
-758 TGLKRQGES
+758 SGLKRQGDS
-767 LPNLDRLLP
+767 LPNLDRLFPL
-776 PTSPQTPVNE
+776 TSPQTPVNE

-800 SGADQLS
+800 GGADQLCS
-807 SLGPRSCPKKTILL
+807 SSGSRSCPKKTILL

-834 EHLRKSP
+834 E
-841 DEEELEYYERPLK
+841 
-854 YGEWKPLHLTDPGPI
+854 
-869 HIPGIQERAD
+869 
-879 RLISK
+879 
-884 FKGKPD
+884 
-890 RPPKP
+890 
-895 KKKPS
+895 
-900 HFFLEQWNLSH
+900 
-911 DLTEIPGAPL
+911 
-921 SSPDFSRKEPARPL
+921 
-935 HSDDQMPLY
+935 
-944 VLSIQERA
+944 
-952 EQLASQFEGKPARLQ
+952 
-967 PKKKPSSF
+967 
-975 FMEQWHLARAH
+975 
-986 SPPDSPPSSSDTLR
+986 
-1000 QHYVR
+1000 
-1005 MYTGG
+1005 
-1010 VSSLAEQIAN
+1010 
-1020 QLKSQEDP
+1020 
-1028 KPLPEKRD
+1028 
-1036 LGSLRK
+1036 GSLRK
-1042 EFPVNIGGSDVCF
+1042 EFPANIGGSDVCF

-1082 YCGTTLRLSSYAF
+1082 YCSTTLRLSSYAF

-1104 KPHYC
+1104 KPHFC

-1123 SPAPITAKENQ
+1123 SPTLITAKENQ

-1148 AMAAAAPSAELQ
+1148 SMAAAAAPSAELH
-1160 PSVPEVNGLQ
+1160 PSAPVANGLQ
-1170 EPSLAKRLRGTPER
+1170 DPSLAKRLRGTPER

-1191 LSLQREEELEEVPE
+1191 LSMQREEELEEVPE

-1218 KATDADLGSSSSE
+1218 KPTDGDLGSSSSE

-1236 EDEQEEQDQE
+1236 EDEEEDLDLEEQE
-1246 EVEQQAPSPSDLGGV
+1246 PLSPSDLGGV
-1261 PWKDAVEL
+1261 PWREAVEL
-1269 HAKLRGED
+1269 HSKLRGNED
-1277 GEGEALADA
+1277 EALADA
-1286 VSRDEEV
+1286 VSRDREV
-1293 DEEEDEEE
+1293 DEDDEEY
-1301 DEDEDE
+1301 EDEDE
-1307 DEDDEESSD
+1307 DEDDDDESSD
-1316 EGDYCPWN
+1316 EGDYCPWDK
-1324 RELQSGLWLEKY
+1324 ELQSGLWLEKH
-1336 LTDEE
+1336 LTDED

-1366 GLVRTHLDFEG
+1366 GLVRTRPDQL
-1377 DKDGQ
+1377 
-1382 PASASQLSQ
+1382 ASASQLS
-1391 PSELT
+1391 ELAR
-1396 QPSSTAPA
+1396 PSSTAPA

-1420 SGEPCEDEDL
+1420 SGEPSEDGDL
-1430 EAEADSPDM
+1430 EAEADSPDV
-1439 EPGTEM
+1439 EPGAET

-1454 EAEARLHQSEYAEVL
+1454 EAEARLHQSERAAVL
-1469 SEEDKKS
+1469 PEEDGKL
-1476 ESLRMT
+1476 ESLKT
-1482 SSIEPSSVSPMQK
+1482 ASSIEPSGVDQK

-1502 LQPPPEPET
+1502 LKPSPEPQP
-1511 QITLVKSPGT
+1511 QITPVKSPGT
-1521 RFFPDPF
+1521 RFFPEPF
-1528 IPEETKRTTPS
+1528 TPEERRAEGSTPS
-1539 PAAKSPLCPSPGPV
+1539 PAARSPLCSPPPAPLHAPSSGPSP
-1553 QDPSSF
+1553 
-1559 PSPTLAAASP
+1559 SPAAAAAASP
-1569 VNVPASPPPISPT
+1569 VQVPASSPLSSVT
-1582 KSPISSPVK
+1582 KSPINSPV
-1591 QAIESP
+1591 IESP
-1597 VRSPIR
+1597 VRS
-1603 SPVKSPVGSPIRSQP
+1603 SVKTPAGSPICSQP
-1618 TPVPETCRPKS
+1618 TPLPETCTPTS
-1629 PVYPHRSICPL
+1629 PVYPPCSICPL
-1640 TGNPLSPICAQPLPC
+1640 TGNPLSPICAPPLPC

-1665 SPVRTQPVP
+1665 SPVRNPPVP
-1674 AVTSTPMTKTDKRT
+1674 GVTSTPVIKTDT
-1688 PEPSMSIDSSTEET
+1688 GTSETSTSIDSSTEET
-1702 PSKKADIIEE
+1702 LSKKTDIIEE

-1724 GLSPLDRSSKI
+1724 GLTPLDRSSRI
-1735 LEKSVVKAPTQDS
+1735 LEKSAVTAPSQDPA
-1748 TPVKTQSPEVSE
+1748 PVKPQSPDAPREQ
-1760 EKKPAFTGRAVIRR
+1760 KPAFTGRAVIRR

-1779 EGQVI
+1779 EGHVI
-1784 TPIAPVEPKS
+1784 TPLAPAEPKS
-1794 NGSDKRDLSSSSGL
+1794 NGSDRRDLSSSSGL
-1808 GLNESMATSQTANS
+1808 GLNGSTATSLTANS
-1822 DSYSTSDS
+1822 DGYNTSDS
-1830 TMLTPPSSPPP
+1830 IMLTPPSSPPP

-1852 RQQRHQVSWSNGT
+1852 RQQRPQVSWTNGT
-1865 EKPPSEQG
+1865 DRPPAERAE
-1873 KEPAKTKSP
+1873 EPAKSKSP

-1887 TQLSPVSAPAP
+1887 TQLSPASAPRP
-1898 APRKVSSPQANPE
+1898 APRKVSSPQADPE
-1911 TTPVVVMREKKKKP
+1911 PAPVVVMREKKKP
-1925 RPVEVRKSFVETVEE
+1925 RPQEARKSFVETVEE
-1940 IPFADDVEET
+1940 IPFADDVEES
-1950 YDERTPET
+1950 YDERTPE
-1958 SMNRYYTPPT
+1958 SSVNKYDTPP
-1968 SKPSRDKPPL
+1968 SRERPPL

-1988 PNIPVNPT
+1988 PNIPVNQAL
-1996 SKNQRATQFSL
+1996 KNQRATQFSP
-2007 EAKEIAEERIRARE
+2007 EAKEIAEERMKARE

-2028 LKDAMAKQLNKM
+2028 LKDAMAKQLHKM
-2040 KESDIDKGASAKV
+2040 KESDIDKGASPKV
-2053 AWSVTPDAAG
+2053 AWSVTQDVAA
-2063 KSKKSAG
+2063 KCKKSAG
-2070 SPKASAVKAL
+2070 SPQTSAVKAL
-2080 ESKKAET
+2080 DSKKAET
-2087 IPERF
+2087 LPERF
-2092 FSSNKSL
+2092 FSGNKSL
-2099 DSGSVASSDAS
+2099 DSSVASSDGSAAS
-2110 STSKTKKRS
+2110 RSKKRS

-2139 LSGRDETPPKHKSL
+2139 LSGTDETPPKHKSL

-2166 KKDDKSCPST
+2166 KKEEDKSCPST
-2176 PSSSSTTQDSGKK
+2176 PSSSSTTQSSGKK
-2189 KTSPLGRSSDEKD
+2189 KSSPIGKSSGKKE

-2231 ADKTYT
+2231 ADSVYVPHALAFKRSYATKKTYT
-2237 EEELNAKLTRRVQK
+2237 EEELNAKLTRKVQK

-2285 EERGVAVEK
+2285 EEKGVAVEK
-2294 ALRGEAGLYKGTY
+2294 ALRGEA
-2307 TLPKQHKRRSD
+2307 
-2318 YWGDS
+2318 
-2323 NYSEILDL
+2323 
-2331 HLGVEPFVGMPR
+2331 VEPFVGMPR
-2343 RRPLSFCPCCS
+2343 RRPLSFCLCCS

-2409 RMAVEDHLKT
+2409 RMAVEDNLKT
-2419 EKELAQEK
+2419 EKELSQEK

-2446 LEEQRLRE
+2446 LDEQRLRE
-2454 KEEDKDLESV
+2454 KEEDKDLEGV